1 LLTVSGKRK
10 NKRKKAAAK
19 GKRQR
24 RSATGQTHAKAAT
37 HAQIARPRVT
47 EHNEITVVPV
57 FPVGQ
62 AGPPSGSP
70 GAYDVVFV
78 LAYPA

>member
-1 LLTVSGKRK
+1 MLPVSGKRK

-19 GKRQR
+19 GKRR
-24 RSATGQTHAKAAT
+24 RSATVGTHAKAAT

-47 EHNEITVVPV
+47 EYNEITVVPV
-57 FPVGQ
+57 FLLGKPGRRRDHQ
-62 AGPPSGSP
+62 APTTLFS
-70 GAYDVVFV
+70 Y